1 MCKKIMCE
9 KHIIKSL
16 NIIPP
21 KIENIINN
29 FVDNVSSDY
38 IKKLTL
44 FLKESFSIDI
54 TTESDIIQGF
64 DHDWSN
70 IKGYAD
76 VLCRPKN
83 ILECTIII
91 QICYLLK
98 IPMTIS
104 AGRTNLTGSAT
115 PKGGVVISISNI
127 KEIKSI
133 DLKNKEVTCSPALYI
148 EDLRNYVISESSNQ
162 FIFPVDPTSRKEAMI
177 GGAISCNAS
186 GFTPG
191 KRGAMRYWVYGL
203 SLILPNGEIVNMK
216 RGEYISNNGY
226 FVIQHSDDKES
237 KIKVPSYKRI
247 NIKNAS
253 GPFSASDGKIDF
265 IDLIVGSEGIFGCIV
280 ESTLKLQ
287 ESPSD
292 YLNLF
297 IKLKNEDEAF
307 QLYLDISNYLTG
319 DMSHLSGFE
328 YFGEN
333 CSDYM
338 KHKEYLFDKEYN
350 VGVYIQIPVY
360 NQNIDAVIE
369 SWYEV
374 LMNTQ
379 YINKDEQILSLD
391 DPHNW
396 KKFFEARH
404 SMPSNALQKA
414 KEYKTPSIITDTIVP
429 PSSFNKFIKETHKLI
444 KSKDIDYLLFGHL
457 GDCHLHFHLIP
468 NASSKD
474 IAQNCYHDIIKL
486 SSTLGGVYSAEHGTG
501 KRKRQDFIECYGN
514 EAALEIKECKRGL
527 DPNFLLNRGNVFNI

>member
-1 MCKKIMCE
+1 MCD

-16 NIIPP
+16 NKIDLHTQNKINYF
-21 KIENIINN
+21 IENI
-29 FVDNVSSDY
+29 SSN
-38 IKKLTL
+38 KLKDITS
-44 FLKESFSIDI
+44 FLQNSFSIDI
-54 TTESDIIQGF
+54 TTEKDIIQGF

-70 IKGYAD
+70 INGYAD
-76 VLCRPKN
+76 ALCRPKN
-83 ILECTIII
+83 MFECIII
-91 QICYLLK
+91 IKICYLLK

-115 PKGGVVISISNI
+115 PEGGIIISINGINNI
-127 KEIKSI
+127 ERIEF
-133 DLKNKEVTCSPALYI
+133 DNKEVICSPGVYL
-148 EDLRNYVISESSNQ
+148 EDLRNYVISESNNKL
-162 FIFPVDPTSRKEAMI
+162 IFSVDPTSRKEAMV

-191 KRGAMRYWVYGL
+191 EKGAMRYWVNGFT
-203 SLILPNGEIVNMK
+203 LILPNGEIINVK
-216 RGEYISNNGY
+216 RGEHISNNGY
-226 FVIQHSDDKES
+226 FIIQHSNGEEN
-237 KIKVPSYKRI
+237 KIEIPTYERV

-253 GPFSASDGKIDF
+253 GPFSSSNGKMDF
-265 IDLIVGSEGIFGCIV
+265 IDLIVGSEGIFGCII

-287 ESPSD
+287 DRPSD

-297 IKLKNEDEAF
+297 VKLKNEDEAF
-307 QLYLDISNYLTG
+307 QLYLDISNYLSG

-338 KHKEYLFDKEYN
+338 EHQEYLFDKEYS
-350 VGVYIQIPVY
+350 VGIYIQIPVY
-360 NQNIDAVIE
+360 NKNIDDIIE
-369 SWYEV
+369 SWYETF
-374 LMNTQ
+374 MKFE
-379 YINKDEQILSLD
+379 YIKEDEQILSLN

-414 KEYKTPSIITDTIVP
+414 KEYKTASIITDTIVP

-444 KSKDIDYLLFGHL
+444 KSKNIDYLLFGHL

-468 NASSKD
+468 DASSEK
-474 IAQNCYHDIIKL
+474 IALDCYREIIKL

-514 EAALEIKECKRGL
+514 EAALQIKKCKKGF
-527 DPNFLLNRGNVFNI
+527 DPDFLLNRGNVFSV